1 MTATSASRIRPFA
14 CFVVERS
21 PGTGYHV
28 ASAEGDGA
36 DEWKERALA
45 LLNVLG
51 QPDPNGPEESFLWVD
66 SPSGNYVGVSVTLLP
81 NGEARYHQAW
91 FQTPRV
97 PANRLRSVGLLIVLL
112 PFVFAGGM
120 FTGRTFVAQNQTA
133 TPPQTSDSSGS
144 DIEVPSPTNA
154 EPVLSTLKLKE
165 ELAPSQLIR
174 AKLKGYLSQEGLK
187 ADTSAPVVDER
198 RAVKLIA
205 DLDKTPPP
213 QESIRLSNVEV
224 AKLLALLETLDQ
236 WATSEPLSE
245 TRSTEER
252 QSK

>member
-1 MTATSASRIRPFA
+1 MTTTSASRIRPFA
-14 CFVVERS
+14 CFVVQRS
-21 PGTGYHV
+21 PGTGYQV

-45 LLNVLG
+45 LLDVLG

-97 PANRLRSVGLLIVLL
+97 PANRLRSVGLLILLL

-120 FTGRTFVAQNQTA
+120 FTGRTVVLQDQPA
-133 TPPQTSDSSGS
+133 TPPRTSNSSVG
-144 DIEVPSPTNA
+144 DIDVPSPTKA
-154 EPVLSTLKLKE
+154 VSVLSTLKLKE
-165 ELAPSQLIR
+165 ELGPSQLVR
-174 AKLKGYLSQEGLK
+174 AKLKGYLSQEGLT

-224 AKLLALLETLDQ
+224 AKLLALLETIDQ
-236 WATSEPLSE
+236 WAASEPLNE
-245 TRSTEER
+245 TRPTER
-252 QSK
+252 HQSK